1 MAFKNYNKLSQL
13 ADELDEQYEYINKL
27 KDELKMI
34 KSLDDYN
41 AHAAKINQL
50 VEEYNEK
57 REKVKNAI

>member
-13 ADELDEQYEYINKL
+13 VDELDEQYEYINML
-27 KDELKMI
+27 KDELKTI

-41 AHAAKINQL
+41 ALVAKINEL